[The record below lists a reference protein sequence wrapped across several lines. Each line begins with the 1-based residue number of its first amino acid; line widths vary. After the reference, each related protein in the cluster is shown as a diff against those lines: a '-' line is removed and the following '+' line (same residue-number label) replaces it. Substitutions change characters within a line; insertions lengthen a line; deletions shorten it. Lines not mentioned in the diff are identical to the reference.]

1 MNERLPYLREKTAKL
16 TTFPGVYRMK
26 NENGE
31 IIYIGKAKNL
41 KNRVTSYF
49 RVSADHTP
57 KVAKMVENVFDYDFI
72 VTDSEYEALVLE
84 CSLIKQHKPK
94 YNILLKD
101 DKGFHYIHVS
111 DEMYPRIT
119 AEKRNIPGGITL
131 GPYTSP
137 GVTKQTVT
145 EVNKVFMLPVCRKK
159 FPCTTAA
166 NRKPCLNY
174 HIKQCMGV
182 CTGRISADNYA
193 DIISQAVEYIKTGS
207 KESVEKLREEMEAAA
222 ENLEFEKAAVLRDR
236 INNITRASETQKI
249 FDPDIE
255 NTDIIASVSNP
266 AGTCVSVIVYRNGKI
281 VDKNAY
287 FFEGAENDSSLYTD
301 FIMQYYSSG
310 RDIPKNIF
318 TEYECDDAQ
327 IVSGVLKE
335 ISGHAVHIQFRQKG
349 NMMKYIMLARNNAG
363 EFLSV
368 RAGRTGREIIALEQL
383 SKLLGLP
390 KPPEYIEAY
399 DISNLG
405 SSAMCASMVVFE
417 NGRPL
422 KKMYKRFSIKNVA
435 VQNDYACM
443 HEVLE
448 RRFRRFLDESETDE
462 GFRRKPDLVFLDG
475 GKGQVNAVEPYLRQ
489 MGIDVPVFGI
499 VKDSRHRTRAIST
512 GGEEI
517 SVSSLKS
524 AFTLLTNIQDEMH
537 RVAITYQKKL
547 HSKITFDS
555 RLTSVKGI
563 GEKKAKKIMDR
574 FRTIEAVREAGPEE
588 ISAVAGVSLET
599 AAELILK
606 LLENQ

>member
-16 TTFPGVYRMK
+16 STFPGVYKMK
-26 NENGE
+26 NADGE

-57 KVAKMVENVFDYDFI
+57 KVASMVDHVYDYDFI
-72 VTDSEYEALVLE
+72 VTDTEYEALVLE

-101 DKGFHYIHVS
+101 DKGYHYIHVS
-111 DEMYPRIT
+111 DDRYPKIT
-119 AEKRNIPGGITL
+119 AEKRNISGGITL

-137 GVTKQTVT
+137 GVTKQTVN
-145 EVNKVFMLPVCRKK
+145 EVNKAFMLPVCHKK
-159 FPCTTAA
+159 FPCTTSVSK
-166 NRKPCLNY
+166 RPCLNY

-182 CTGRISADNYA
+182 CTGKISEKEYA
-193 DIISQAVEYIKTGS
+193 ETIAQAVEYIRTGS
-207 KESVEKLREEMEAAA
+207 RDSVEKLRAEMEAAA
-222 ENLEFEKAAVLRDR
+222 ENLEFEKAARLRDR
-236 INNITRASETQKI
+236 ISYLTRASETQKI
-249 FDPDIE
+249 FDPELE

-266 AGTCVSVIVYRNGKI
+266 DGTCVSVVVYRNGKL
-281 VDKNAY
+281 VDKNSY
-287 FFEGAENDSSLYTD
+287 FFDGAENDSSLYTD
-301 FIMQYYSSG
+301 FMMQYYSTG
-310 RDIPKNIF
+310 HDIPENIF
-318 TEYECDDAQ
+318 TEYECEDAQ

-335 ISGHAVHIQFRQKG
+335 EAGHAVHVQYRQKG
-349 NMMKYIMLARNNAG
+349 NMMKYIMLARNNAS
-363 EFLSV
+363 EYLSV

-422 KKMYKRFSIKNVA
+422 KKMYKRFSIKTVEI
-435 VQNDYACM
+435 QNDYACM

-448 RRFRRFLDESETDE
+448 RRFTRFLDENEKDE

-499 VKDSRHRTRAIST
+499 VKDSKHRTRAVST

-555 RLTSVKGI
+555 RLTAVRGV
-563 GEKKAKKIMDR
+563 GEKKAAKIMDH
-574 FRTIEAVREAGPEE
+574 FRTIEAVKNAEPEE
-588 ISAVAGVSLET
+588 VSRVAGISVET
-599 AAELILK
+599 AAELILG
-606 LLENQ
+606 LN